1 MRITPL
7 IVEEIKRTIPDAIAL
22 DPLINITRMQR
33 HLEEQFNRSFS
44 FYYTRKL
51 MHKVAMQ
58 SRMEADRTQIEQ
70 RNEFYPRELP
80 HDARAPLGNHLQEA
94 RSKIAARCP
103 LQRGCHRGRD

>member
-44 FYYTRKL
+44 FYYTRTL
-51 MHKVAMQ
+51 MHKVAMP
-58 SRMEADRTQIEQ
+58 RGFTEVR
-70 RNEFYPRELP
+70 RELDRVVTTDLLP
-80 HDARAPLGNHLQEA
+80 VVRFNSKKRRRPQLPRRAPISEFK
-94 RSKIAARCP
+94 RER
-103 LQRGCHRGRD
+103 